1 MFEEE
6 RIFFFKISH
15 AQKDW
20 VAVILFFIANGFL
33 VPQQVVE
40 GIGTKSEGQGNFE
53 HQIYY

>member
-20 VAVILFFIANGFL
+20 VAVILFFIASGFL